1 MFNPVISEKN
11 KKLINEYRLKLSQ
24 FLEMMGRSWR
34 LILGVVLFSIFVSFI
49 VTLILPKK
57 WEASATLQIAKLPS
71 LAGDITSVEDS
82 LQSVENINQLGFKE
96 KILHNLQL
104 PTNQGQDQR
113 SDILLDTLIASPIKN
128 KEWINISVSAYSQK
142 DALKSIQTA
151 IAELQAMHAPMTTPT
166 KNRLSKELQTV
177 NQGLS
182 TTNNNI
188 SALNHQMS
196 RGRVYSAATHLLKA
210 KESRK
215 RALQLQQAQLN
226 THLALIDEL
235 ATKPINPINNPDK
248 ETFPDRIV
256 FLILGALLGL
266 LSGIGIAWWKARKA
280 QRAFQPEKPA

>member
-1 MFNPVISEKN
+1 MFNLALSETN

-24 FLEMMGRSWR
+24 FLEMMRRSWR
-34 LILGVVLFSIFVSFI
+34 LILGVVLFSIFAAFVL
-49 VTLILPKK
+49 TLILPKK

-151 IAELQAMHAPMTTPT
+151 IAELQAMHAPMTTPSI
-166 KNRLSKELQTV
+166 NRLNKELQTV
-177 NQGLS
+177 NQSLS
-182 TTNNNI
+182 IVNNNI
-188 SALNHQMS
+188 SALNRQMS
-196 RGRVYSAATHLLKA
+196 RGRAYSAATKLLQA
-210 KESRK
+210 KESRR
-215 RALQLQQAQLN
+215 RALELQQAQLN
-226 THLALIDEL
+226 THLSLIDEL
-235 ATKPINPINNPDK
+235 STKPIYPINNPDK
-248 ETFPDRIV
+248 PIFPNRIV

-266 LSGIGIAWWKARKA
+266 FAGCGIVRWKDK
-280 QRAFQPEKPA
+280 K